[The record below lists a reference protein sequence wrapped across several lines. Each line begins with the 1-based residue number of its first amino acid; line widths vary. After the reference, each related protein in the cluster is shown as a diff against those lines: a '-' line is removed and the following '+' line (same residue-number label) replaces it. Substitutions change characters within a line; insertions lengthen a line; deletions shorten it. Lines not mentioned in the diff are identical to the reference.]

1 MPSNEADQQESGS
14 GVYSRE
20 KTSKKLASLLL
31 EGLQHKPTPEEL
43 DEMDERKFAR
53 GTSVTPLTRSVVP
66 PDFGDDGLP
75 ILSEDVVT
83 TGPKD
88 KIN

>member
-1 MPSNEADQQESGS
+1 
-14 GVYSRE
+14 
-20 KTSKKLASLLL
+20 
-31 EGLQHKPTPEEL
+31 
-43 DEMDERKFAR
+43 MDERKFAR